1 MNSQFP
7 AAAIGCDAPTAAAAN
22 TAARALD
29 AFLRAVG
36 DPLAQTQHLLERYPT
51 FAAGYVLR
59 VAVAVAAKDPAS
71 LAWLDE
77 TLRAADSAPVRW
89 SARERAHLAAAH
101 AWRSGDPAIA
111 AERYVAVLRES
122 PHDLLAL
129 RLAQSCYLFLGQTT
143 ALCEVVDLIWHSW
156 RDGMPGFQYV
166 LAMAA
171 FACAENG
178 QAQHAHRLA
187 QRALEIEP
195 ASPAAIHAVAHA
207 LFDAGEHARG
217 AQWLHQRWPHWGVD
231 SRMAGHNAWHLAT
244 SELESGN
251 AVRALVI
258 LDRDLLPASMTSL
271 GDATDA
277 TSLLWRLQLDGVDP
291 GRRWQRLSELWA
303 AHSVPGFW
311 GLLDVH
317 AAIAFNAAGHV
328 QRARQHVS
336 AIERCAQGD
345 THAAEVARSA
355 TLAAVRAIAA
365 FAGGAWG
372 KACVQLRALL
382 SSVHKLGGSHA
393 QHEVFV
399 RMLHHA
405 QERSYDAEAVI
416 A

>member
-1 MNSQFP
+1 MNSQSP
-7 AAAIGCDAPTAAAAN
+7 AAALVSSAPSAAAAN
-22 TAARALD
+22 IAALALD

-36 DPLAQTQHLLERYPT
+36 DPLAQTQRLLERYPT

-59 VAVAVAAKDPAS
+59 LAIAVAAKDPVS
-71 LAWLDE
+71 LAWLDKM
-77 TLRAADSAPVRW
+77 LRAADSAPVRW

-101 AWRSGDPAIA
+101 AWWSGDPVVA
-111 AERYVAVLRES
+111 AERYAAMLREW

-143 ALCEVVDLIWHSW
+143 ALCEVVDLIWYSW

-178 QAQHAHRLA
+178 QPQRAHRLA

-195 ASPAAIHAVAHA
+195 VSPTAIHAVAHA
-207 LFDAGEHARG
+207 LFEAGEHAQG
-217 AQWLHQRWPHWGVD
+217 ANWLHQRWPHWGVD
-231 SRMAGHNAWHLAT
+231 SHMAGHNAWHLAT

-251 AVRALVI
+251 AVRALLI
-258 LDRDLLPASMTSL
+258 LDRDLLQTSMTTL

-277 TSLLWRLQLDGVDP
+277 TSLLWRLQLDDVDP
-291 GRRWQRLSELWA
+291 GCRWQRLSELWA
-303 AHSVPGFW
+303 AHGVPGFW

-317 AAIAFNAAGHV
+317 AAIAFNAAGHG
-328 QRARQHVS
+328 QRARQHAS
-336 AIERCAQGD
+336 AIELCAQGD
-345 THAAEVARSA
+345 THAAKVARNA
-355 TLAAVRAIAA
+355 TLPAVQAIAA
-365 FAGGAWG
+365 FADGDWG

-382 SSVHKLGGSHA
+382 PSVHQLGGSRA
-393 QHEVFV
+393 QHEIFV
-399 RMLHHA
+399 RMLDHA
-405 QERSYDAEAVI
+405 QARSYDAEAVT